1 MAIRFGGNL
10 GFNKR
15 IGGVNLGVNLP
26 FGDSG
31 VNTARVGKSGKTQ
44 DNSINRIITHVSES
58 GGFSKPTLYK
68 IQITPPGGLKDWV
81 SDVKTMRH
89 IAFNCDSI
97 GMPGRNI
104 ATKANKTY
112 GLKKEYAYDK
122 IHQELT
128 ATFYV
133 SEGLEE
139 FQFFEA
145 WTDLMFDADGNV
157 GWYNDYAQGTV
168 IIHQLSN
175 KDGKVTDVNDLGVI
189 ASCILYEAYPKTISP
204 LRLGYA
210 LGNQVQRLDV
220 SFTFRDAETF
230 YHQSEKTSERTLSPL
245 SKVSSFFQNF
255 SINGSI
261 PLGNN
266 FRVGTGSAINRNR
279 SIF

>member
-1 MAIRFGGNL
+1 MAIRLGGNL

-15 IGGVNLGVNLP
+15 IGGVNLGVNIP

-31 VNTARVGKSGKTQ
+31 VNTSRVGSSGKTQ
-44 DNSINRIITHVSES
+44 DNSINRIISHVSES
-58 GGFSKPTLYK
+58 GQFSKPALYK
-68 IQITPPGGLKDWV
+68 IQIIPPRGLKDWI
-81 SDVKTMRH
+81 SDTKTMKH

-97 GMPGRNI
+97 SMPGRNI

-122 IHQELT
+122 IHQEIT
-128 ATFYV
+128 STFYV
-133 SEGLEE
+133 SETLEE

-175 KDGKVTDVNDLGVI
+175 KAGKADVNDLGVI
-189 ASCILYEAYPKTISP
+189 ASCILYEAYPKTVSP

-230 YHQSEKTSERTLSPL
+230 YHQSEKTSESTLNPL

-255 SINGSI
+255 NINGSI

-266 FRVGTGSAINRNR
+266 FRVGTGSAFNRNR